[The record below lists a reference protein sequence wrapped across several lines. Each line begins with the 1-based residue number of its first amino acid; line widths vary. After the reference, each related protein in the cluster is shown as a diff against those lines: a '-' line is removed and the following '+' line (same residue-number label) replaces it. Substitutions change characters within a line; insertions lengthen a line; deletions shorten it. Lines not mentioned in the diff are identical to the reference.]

1 MSKYIDVHQRLRTFL
16 KGSSGTYPDQI
27 LLDGINSATV
37 AILPWLPKE
46 MTANGII
53 VTSGSLI
60 KLPDDVYYVDA
71 VYSVTGEQWLKHW
84 SINPGATSARG
95 TVVVPQWVE
104 YPEGY
109 LTLSCDYS
117 DNTVNV
123 FYHGLWTAATTTGSA
138 TENMDT
144 PSFADLAII
153 YYAAS
158 YVLNSSAV
166 SSAQLR
172 QFNTKIDSG
181 QPVDNPLKDMVNLLM
196 QRFMNE
202 VKLFPAFERAQK

>member
-1 MSKYIDVHQRLRTFL
+1 MSNYIDVHQRLRNFL
-16 KGSSGTYPDQI
+16 KGSTGTYPDSI
-27 LLDGINSATV
+27 LLDGINSAMIAV
-37 AILPWLPKE
+37 LPWLPKE
-46 MTANGII
+46 RVANGIT

-60 KLPDDVYYVDA
+60 ELPDDVYYVDA
-71 VYSVTGEQWLKHW
+71 VYSVTEGQWLKHW
-84 SINPGATSARG
+84 SINPNATSARG

-117 DNTVNV
+117 GNIVNA
-123 FYHGLWTAATTTGSA
+123 FYHGLWTEVTTTGSDTA
-138 TENMDT
+138 KMDT

-158 YVLNSSAV
+158 YVLSSSAI